1 MSATKL
7 KPTGKIPPKPGKETV
22 YVDVDDEITGII
34 DKVDNA
40 KEKVVALVLPKRS
53 TSLQSIVNMRLL
65 KRSADNSG
73 KSVVLITAEAALL
86 PLAGAAGL
94 HVASSLQGA
103 PEVPPSPRPGS
114 PAPKTGDIPAE
125 EGDIGDIDESKA
137 KLDYNKPIG
146 ELAGVDAED
155 EAEEINLGD
164 EDKKEEKPVKA
175 GKTAKANKIKVPNFD
190 RFRIMLGLGVLGLIL
205 LIVFIVLAVSV
216 LPKATITIQTTS
228 LPVSA
233 NLTLNAA
240 DTVKTL
246 DEAGNNIPAVLK
258 SSDQTSTESVQA
270 TGQQN
275 NGTKATGSVTL
286 SLTNCADNQVTI
298 PAGTGITSNGLTFI
312 TQSSATLQSVI
323 IGGQCKNSSFPSSS
337 SASVSV
343 ASQAAGAKYNLASSS
358 FSVSCS
364 ECSSSGEV
372 AGQSSAA
379 MSGGTDS
386 IITVVSQADLN
397 SAQNKISSADSTT
410 FTNSFKDQLTKQN
423 LYLLSTTLK
432 AGTPVVT
439 SSPALGQPASTVTVT
454 IKTTYTILTLQKADL
469 QKVITDALT
478 KQVKKNEQRLNSSDV
493 VKDASITVQSQGSP
507 TTATLSVAES
517 TTAVPILDLANIK
530 KQTAGQKSG
539 DIHSALN
546 NLPGVKNVDV
556 KLSPFWVSKAPKASK
571 ITVVQ
576 QQVKSGS

>member
-1 MSATKL
+1 MSAVKP

-94 HVASSLQGA
+94 HVASSLHGA
-103 PEVPPSPRPGS
+103 PEIPPSPRPGS
-114 PAPKTGDIPAE
+114 PAPKAGDIPVE

-146 ELAGVDAED
+146 ELAGVDAEN

-164 EDKKEEKPVKA
+164 EDKKEEKPTKA
-175 GKTAKANKIKVPNFD
+175 AKTPKTGKLKVPNFD

-205 LIVFIVLAVSV
+205 LIVFIVLAVAV

-246 DEAGNNIPAVLK
+246 DEAANNIPAVLK

-275 NGTKATGSVTL
+275 NGQKAAGSVTM
-286 SLTNCADNQVTI
+286 SAGACSGTVPSDVS
-298 PAGTGITSNGLTFI
+298 AGTGISTSGLTFI
-312 TQSSATLQSVI
+312 TQQTASFSPVISGGHCSFQSSAVDI
-323 IGGQCKNSSFPSSS
+323 IAQI
-337 SASVSV
+337 
-343 ASQAAGAKYNLASSS
+343 AGTKYNLASGVS
-358 FSVSCS
+358 FTVSGRS
-364 ECSSSGEV
+364 DV
-372 AGQSSAA
+372 SATGSA
-379 MSGGTDS
+379 SGGTDS

-397 SAQNKISSADSTT
+397 SAQNKVSATDGTT
-410 FTNSFKDQLTKQN
+410 FSKNFQDGLTKQN
-423 LYLLSTTLK
+423 LYLLTTTFK
-432 AGTPVVT
+432 AGTPIVT

-469 QKVITDALT
+469 QKVITDALI
-478 KQVKKNEQRLNSSDV
+478 KQVKKDGQKLNSTDV
-493 VKDASITVQSQGSP
+493 VKDATITVQSQGSP
-507 TTATLSVAES
+507 TTATLSVAEN
-517 TTAVPILDLANIK
+517 TTAVPILDIANIK
-530 KQTAGQKSG
+530 KQAAGQKSG

-546 NLPGVKNVDV
+546 NLPGVKNVNV